1 MLVEE
6 IGMNELQAD
15 RIMQLFVDHISV
27 KLSVYRCFISCDCN
41 FRLLSSLNNLALET
55 SFQQE

>member
-41 FRLLSSLNNLALET
+41 FKKKKT
-55 SFQQE
+55 KTKKMFT